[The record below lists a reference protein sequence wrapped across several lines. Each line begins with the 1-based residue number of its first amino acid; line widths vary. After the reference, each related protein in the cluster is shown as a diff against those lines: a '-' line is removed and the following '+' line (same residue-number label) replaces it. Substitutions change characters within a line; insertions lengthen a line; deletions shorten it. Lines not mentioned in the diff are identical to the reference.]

1 MIQDIEPTV
10 EEPIQLSAEGLR
22 EIYTIVRLALKGG
35 ANSLYHV
42 EQEILRRKPDNQNGS
57 SALMA
62 LDVFKELGIISEETN
77 DNGQAMIRWN
87 VINGKLDLTTS
98 VTFITYSQQ
107 EVIQ

>member
-1 MIQDIEPTV
+1 MIQDIEPII

-35 ANSLYHV
+35 ANSLYYV
-42 EQEILRRKPDNQNGS
+42 EQEILRRKPTNQNGS

-98 VTFITYSQQ
+98 VTFITYSPQ

>member
-1 MIQDIEPTV
+1 MV
-10 EEPIQLSAEGLR
+10 
-22 EIYTIVRLALKGG
+22 Y
-35 ANSLYHV
+35 
-42 EQEILRRKPDNQNGS
+42 

-62 LDVFKELGIISEETN
+62 LDVFKELGIISEETS
-77 DNGQAMIRWN
+77 DSGQTMIRWN

>member
-1 MIQDIEPTV
+1 M
-10 EEPIQLSAEGLR
+10 
-22 EIYTIVRLALKGG
+22 
-35 ANSLYHV
+35 
-42 EQEILRRKPDNQNGS
+42 EQEILRRKPTYQNGS